1 MVSTRRFVMKE
12 VQGHTV
18 ISSISNKLVS
28 IKRLA
33 ETKKIALRRRIW
45 FKSLSRIER
54 GIIDLTIKYID
65 NVKSTKL
72 AKVLT
77 VIINKLQT
85 TMKSRLDHLVGTI
98 GFKIATKISEIAS
111 SWGNKNAYLWGK
123 DPAFARFLVINY
135 RKTGAG

>member
-1 MVSTRRFVMKE
+1 MREDELQVVKGRNYSLTSVK
-12 VQGHTV
+12 
-18 ISSISNKLVS
+18 K
-28 IKRLA
+28 LA

-85 TMKSRLDHLVGTI
+85 TMKSRFDHLVGTI
-98 GFKIATKISEIAS
+98 GFKIAKKISEIAS
-111 SWGNKNAYLWGK
+111 LWGNKNAYLWDN

-135 RKTGAG
+135 GKAGVG